1 MSREGTLNPIWGSQR
16 GQCLHYNMKGEGGRW
31 EAARDMR
38 SKDTRYIQRFTQSF
52 SSQMNRGGKVPEA
65 TVERVW

>member
-1 MSREGTLNPIWGSQR
+1 
-16 GQCLHYNMKGEGGRW
+16 MKGEGGRW

-38 SKDTRYIQRFTQSF
+38 SKDTQCTQTFRQSF